1 MFSIPEPIPL
11 SATLCAHPLLARA
24 EEGVILI
31 FYTNVFHFMSQ
42 DNFCK
47 KCGAAIDPTSAFCP
61 KCGAQ
66 VGSQA
71 PSQPP
76 NPNYVAKKDDRLGPF
91 IGGSILIWLGLSFFF
106 AQTNVISWAFWWAY
120 FMIGLGAILA
130 VFGLFRWKTGA
141 ARQDASGMV
150 IGGLVVAIIGAF
162 FAAASAINFG
172 TYWPFLLV
180 AIGIIVIIAA
190 IVSGRLSR

>member
-1 MFSIPEPIPL
+1 
-11 SATLCAHPLLARA
+11 
-24 EEGVILI
+24 
-31 FYTNVFHFMSQ
+31 MSQ

-91 IGGSILIWLGLSFFF
+91 IGGSILIWLGLSFFL

-150 IGGLVVAIIGAF
+150 IGGFVVAIIGAF
-162 FAAASAINFG
+162 FAAASAIDFG

-190 IVSGRLSR
+190 IVSGRLSK